1 MLPENMV
8 RIVISTK
15 VAWRPG
21 QHFFIRF
28 VNLGIHAASSH
39 PFTIANLPG
48 MVVDSEDSK
57 RSGGH
62 VMEVYARVHG
72 GITARLAAVAQSGAL
87 KTSRVLLD
95 GPYGGFE
102 GNLKAYDRVLLL
114 GGGSGMISHLR
125 YSMKEA
131 EC

>member
-8 RIVISTK
+8 KIVIPTK

-21 QHFFIRF
+21 QHFFVRF
-28 VNLGIHAASSH
+28 LNLGIHAGTSH
-39 PFTIANLPG
+39 PFTIASLPD
-48 MVVDSEDSK
+48 VVSSEK
-57 RSGGH
+57 SGSSGER

-72 GITARLAAVAQSGAL
+72 GITARLAAAAQSGSL

-102 GNLKAYDRVLLL
+102 GNIKAYDRVLLL
-114 GGGSGMISHLR
+114 GGGSGASAIPRRESV
-125 YSMKEA
+125 
-131 EC
+131 

>member
-8 RIVISTK
+8 KIVIPTK

-28 VNLGIHAASSH
+28 LNFGIHAASSH
-39 PFTIANLPG
+39 PFTVANLPD
-48 MVVDSEDSK
+48 MVVDSENSK
-57 RSGGH
+57 SSGGR

-102 GNLKAYDRVLLL
+102 GNLKAYDRVFLL
-114 GGGSGMISHLR
+114 GGGSGVFLDLW
-125 YSMKEA
+125 Y
-131 EC
+131 

>member
-8 RIVISTK
+8 KIIIPIK

-28 VNLGIHAASSH
+28 LNLGIHAASSH
-39 PFTIANLPG
+39 PFTVANLPD
-48 MVVDSEDSK
+48 MVVDSENSK
-57 RSGGH
+57 AGGER

-114 GGGSGMISHLR
+114 GGGSGMISDLCR
-125 YSMKEA
+125 SLKKA

>member
-8 RIVISTK
+8 KIFITTK

-21 QHFFIRF
+21 QHFFLRF

-39 PFTIANLPG
+39 PFTVANLPDV
-48 MVVDSEDSK
+48 VVDAENSK
-57 RSGGH
+57 SSGGR

-72 GITARLAAVAQSGAL
+72 GITARLAAVAQNGSL
-87 KTSRVLLD
+87 KTSSVLLD

-102 GNLKAYDRVLLL
+102 GNLKAYDQVLLL
-114 GGGSGMISHLR
+114 GGGSG
-125 YSMKEA
+125 A
-131 EC
+131 FF